1 MVAMAL
7 ALSLGGA
14 MVSSPSEAGQKAA
27 QVAPHSTGLPVH
39 YDGHRGRPHYQGYRG
54 GQHHAGVHRRAHDQ
68 ARIAEAA
75 RRVARRIEQE
85 RAARRAWHHRQ
96 QYSHYLGW

>member
-39 YDGHRGRPHYQGYRG
+39 YDGHRGRPHYQTYRG
-54 GQHHAGVHRRAHDQ
+54 GRHHVGVRRRAHDQ

-75 RRVARRIEQE
+75 RREARRIEQE

-96 QYSHYLGW
+96 PYGRYLGW